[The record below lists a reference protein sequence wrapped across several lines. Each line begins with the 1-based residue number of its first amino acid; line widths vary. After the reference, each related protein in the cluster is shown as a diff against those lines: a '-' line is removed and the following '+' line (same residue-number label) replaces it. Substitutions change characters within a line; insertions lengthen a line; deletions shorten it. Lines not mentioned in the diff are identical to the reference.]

1 MPIEFK
7 VGVIKS
13 KSGVTGVRVSLD
25 GYVDASTLN
34 EFEQVMGKL
43 IEKDV
48 KNVVVDC
55 TKLEYIN
62 SAGVGLLLKYTD
74 EFRENEGQFSLTH
87 IPQGTMAVIQMLGFD
102 QELNIY
108 PDEATALKEAGKPA
122 KS

>member
-13 KSGVTGVRVSLD
+13 KAGVTGVKVSLD

-74 EFRENEGQFSLTH
+74 EFKEIEGRFALTH

-102 QELNIY
+102 RELNIY
-108 PDEATALKEAGKPA
+108 PDEAAALKDAAKPA
-122 KS
+122 KI

>member
-13 KSGVTGVRVSLD
+13 KTGTTGVKVSLD

-34 EFEQVMGKL
+34 EFEQVMDKL
-43 IEKDV
+43 IEKDAKLV
-48 KNVVVDC
+48 IVDC

-74 EFRENEGQFSLTH
+74 EFSKIQGRFALIK
-87 IPQGTMAVIQMLGFD
+87 IPQGTMAVINMLGFD
-102 QELNIY
+102 KELSIY
-108 PDEATALKEAGKPA
+108 ADEAAALKA
-122 KS
+122 K